1 MVSTLECEP
10 NPGKVMSDLL
20 PFVSDF
26 SARVLRLATRYV
38 WWVLPIE
45 AARKPK
51 KIILQLLKFGTLEDY
66 REGLEIWGRDAFIAA
81 LETMSPGDID
91 EKSWNYWRLHYGLPA
106 KPFPKRELA

>member
-1 MVSTLECEP
+1 
-10 NPGKVMSDLL
+10 MSEA
-20 PFVSDF
+20 FSFIQDF
-26 SARVLRLATRYV
+26 SDRSLHLAKQYV